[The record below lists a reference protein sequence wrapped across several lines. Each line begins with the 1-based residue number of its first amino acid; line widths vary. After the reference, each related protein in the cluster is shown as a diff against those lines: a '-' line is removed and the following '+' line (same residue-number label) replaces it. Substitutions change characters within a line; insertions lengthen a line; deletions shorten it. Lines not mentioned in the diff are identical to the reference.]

1 MGEVRIEHLG
11 EGRFR
16 LAGELS
22 FGTVGGLL
30 SQTDALFASAPM
42 LEIDLQGVVRSDS
55 TGLALL
61 VEWLR
66 ESARRGKEIRFVN
79 LPPQMLAIA
88 RVSNLDQLLAP
99 AGE

>member
-1 MGEVRIEHLG
+1 MGEVRIERLG
-11 EGRFR
+11 DGRFR

-30 SQTDALFASAPM
+30 DQTDALFTSDSR

-66 ESARRGKEIRFVN
+66 ESARRGKEIRFVK
-79 LPPQMLAIA
+79 LPSQMLAIA